1 MISASIAALAFVV
14 LAPAVAHADAKAGEK
29 KAQLCLLCHR
39 AENPPAYIPTLEGQ
53 TREYLLNQIK
63 AFKERRRDNLA
74 MQINT
79 ASLSVRDMRDIA
91 DYFASRKPVRGTFP
105 LDEAK
110 ASRGKARAAAL
121 KCAACHRDDY
131 SGNKEVPRLAG
142 VEPRYL
148 APQMIA
154 FAEGKRAHPPFEG
167 MRQLSPEDA
176 EDLAQYFAQLQ

>member
-1 MISASIAALAFVV
+1 MLVALLVTLVLGTAAASAR
-14 LAPAVAHADAKAGEK
+14 ADVKAGEK
-29 KAQLCLLCHR
+29 KAQLCLICHR

-53 TREYLLNQIK
+53 TREYLLNQMK

-110 ASRGKARAAAL
+110 ASRGRARAEAL
-121 KCAACHRDDY
+121 KCALCHKDDY

-142 VEPRYL
+142 VEPRYI
-148 APQMIA
+148 APQLVA

>member
-1 MISASIAALAFVV
+1 MRVTFLVFLALCTVPEVV
-14 LAPAVAHADAKAGEK
+14 HADAKAGEK
-29 KAQLCLLCHR
+29 KAQLCLICHR
-39 AENPPAYIPTLEGQ
+39 ADNPPAYIPTLEGQ
-53 TREYLLNQIK
+53 TREYLFNQIK
-63 AFKERRRDNLA
+63 AYKEKRRPDPA
-74 MQINT
+74 MQTNV
-79 ASLSVRDMRDIA
+79 AQLSERDMRDIA

-110 ASRGKARAAAL
+110 ASRGKARAEAL
-121 KCAACHRDDY
+121 KCAACHKDDY

-142 VEPRYL
+142 VEPRYI
-148 APQMIA
+148 APQLVA